1 VVSDIFLFF
10 RCLLKIILIP
20 QEFLDMPAFAS
31 CHRWYRGLLISF
43 LRISVILA
51 FLPAA
56 IFSQARLDS
65 VLATLSHVPDS
76 TKIRTLNDLC
86 WKNRANDPQFSE
98 VCGEKA
104 LELCQMTGDKVLLA
118 RTLNLLGISNRVL
131 GYYDKS
137 LAYLR
142 SALAIAE
149 ETNNTIEIGFSE
161 NNIAG
166 SYRLK
171 GYYTAAMQ
179 HVLRGL
185 KAFESI
191 QYKYG
196 IAYSAFSVAS
206 IYEDQMDYPKA
217 LEYFNRAYQV
227 RLEIGDTAGA
237 GNALNEIAKTFAL
250 QNNFERAFET
260 FKQAELLFIKSH
272 DRSGLINNSTA
283 LSDVFIRL
291 GRYSEA
297 LPLHQKVYELAKEL
311 QVPRGIV
318 VGATRLGVIYTYL
331 HQFPMAERYLQI
343 AQQKVQTLQEYALTL
358 EVYKAQSLLYEAEG
372 KYVQS
377 LKYAR
382 LYNTLKD
389 SVLSRESVSG
399 VKEMEAV
406 YESEK
411 AKAENVILQKN
422 VELLRTQRNSWVVI
436 TILFIGISGLILWR
450 YLYQKQAEE
459 RIRKINS
466 ELKALNETRDKFFSI
481 IAHDLRSP
489 FHMMLGISELLAT
502 DIDTLPPAQIKK
514 FSKELHN
521 GIKKQFELLSDL
533 LEWSRLQR
541 GDLSIEKKELR
552 LDTEIREV
560 VDSLTVPLRMK
571 EISLFVDVPDSAVV
585 LADTNMF
592 RLVLRNLIAN
602 AIKFTGEKGEIF
614 ITAERQGETIK
625 MNVRDT
631 GVGIS
636 AEDIEKLFRSDI
648 RFTTLG
654 TANEKGTGLGL
665 LLCKEIVEKHGGNIH
680 VLSEAGKGSTFSF
693 TVSAAY

>member
-1 VVSDIFLFF
+1 MLAFGPWFRWYGRKLVFLF
-10 RCLLKIILIP
+10 LIGL
-20 QEFLDMPAFAS
+20 FLVLFSPES
-31 CHRWYRGLLISF
+31 
-43 LRISVILA
+43 
-51 FLPAA
+51 
-56 IFSQARLDS
+56 FSQARLDS
-65 VLATLSHVPDS
+65 VLASLSHVPDS
-76 TKIRTLNDLC
+76 TKIKTLNDIC

-104 LELCQMTGDKVLLA
+104 LELCQMTGDKILLA

-149 ETNNTIEIGFSE
+149 ETNNTIEIGFAE

-206 IYEDQMDYPKA
+206 IYEDQLDYPKA
-217 LEYFNRAYQV
+217 LEYFTKAYRV
-227 RLEIGDTAGA
+227 RQEIGDTAGA
-237 GNALNEIAKTFAL
+237 GNALNEVAKTYAL
-250 QNNFERAFET
+250 QNNFDLAFET
-260 FKQAELLFIKSH
+260 FKQAELLFNKIH
-272 DRSGLINNSTA
+272 DRSGIISNSTA
-283 LSDVFIRL
+283 LGDVFIRL
-291 GRYSEA
+291 GRYNEA
-297 LPLHQKVYELAKEL
+297 LPLHQKVYEIAKEMN
-311 QVPRGIV
+311 VPRGLV

-331 HQFPMAERYLQI
+331 HQFSEAERYLQI
-343 AQQKVQTLQEYALTL
+343 AQQKVQKLQEYALTL
-358 EVYKAQSLLYEAEG
+358 EVYKAQSLFYEAEG
-372 KYVQS
+372 KYAQS

-382 LYNTLKD
+382 LYNALKD

-422 VELLRTQRNSWVVI
+422 VELSRTQRNSWVVI

-466 ELKALNETRDKFFSI
+466 ELKELNETRDKFFSI

-502 DIDTLPPAQIKK
+502 DIESLPPAQIKK

-541 GDLSIEKKELR
+541 GDLLIEKKELQ
-552 LDTEIREV
+552 LDSEIREV
-560 VDSLTVPLRMK
+560 VDSLTVPIRMK
-571 EISLFVDVPDSAVV
+571 EISIVVAVESSVVV
-585 LADTNMF
+585 LGDSNMI
-592 RLVLRNLIAN
+592 RLVLRNLISN
-602 AIKFTGEKGEIF
+602 AIKFTEPKGEITVGAEKSGRAMKISVRDSGVG
-614 ITAERQGETIK
+614 ITAENR
-625 MNVRDT
+625 
-631 GVGIS
+631 
-636 AEDIEKLFRSDI
+636 EKLFRSDI
-648 RFTTLG
+648 RFTTPG

-665 LLCKEIVEKHGGNIH
+665 LLCKEIVEKHGGKIL
-680 VLSEAGKGSTFSF
+680 VESVEGKGSVFSF
-693 TVSAAY
+693 TVAVP